1 MQRII
6 TKRYHFT
13 FFLLLS
19 ITFITN
25 IPLASTYSQEY
36 PTNVLFAG
44 IGKDR
49 DKSITPRE
57 VPREEVSPKIEPKAQ
72 LYVLFADMAKDIDK
86 SVTPREVPREEVS
99 PKIEPKAQLYD
110 PREIIPLGVD
120 LRTGNATGTVLD
132 DIII

>member
-19 ITFITN
+19 LTLITN
-25 IPLASTYSQEY
+25 IPLASIYSQEY
-36 PTNVLFAG
+36 PTNVLFADMA
-44 IGKDR
+44 KDI

-57 VPREEVSPKIEPKAQ
+57 VPREEASPKIEPKAQ
-72 LYVLFADMAKDIDK
+72 VYVLFADMAKDIDK
-86 SVTPREVPREEVS
+86 SITPREVPREEAS
-99 PKIEPKAQLYD
+99 PKIEPKAQHYD

-120 LRTGNATGTVLD
+120 R
-132 DIII
+132 